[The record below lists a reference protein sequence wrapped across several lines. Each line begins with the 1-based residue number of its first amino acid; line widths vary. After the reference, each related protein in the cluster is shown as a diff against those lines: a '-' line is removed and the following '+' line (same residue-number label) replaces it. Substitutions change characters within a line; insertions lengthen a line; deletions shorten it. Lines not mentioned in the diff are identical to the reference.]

1 MTTSGEMKDKH
12 KPEEDTGPESQLVR
26 DIQGLT
32 ASGHDS
38 LVQRKCVKAIDC
50 FKKAFKASLEL
61 KDARVQRACA
71 FNLGAAY
78 VESGKPQKGLEYL
91 RRAQPGEG
99 GERIADLQ
107 FNLGAAH
114 EGLEDPGRAAK
125 HYLKAAQLYRS
136 QGDGGGEAD
145 ACMKLAHCYLLVQDW
160 TQAAESYQRAGE
172 GYRLA
177 GRPDAAAL
185 ALREAADSMLR
196 CDTFTT
202 DDITRVL
209 TDSLELSA
217 GVGEEETLG
226 KLYNDI
232 GLNFT
237 QLKLFPEAAE
247 CFNRAL
253 PLAHG
258 RPCRLAAVLQN
269 LGAVQNTLC
278 QYQQALEYH
287 QEAAALHGS
296 LGSRSAQGQCFSNL
310 AFALRQLGNLEEAA
324 QNYLHA
330 LQAFKDT
337 DDPQGQW
344 QACEGMGTVWLH
356 LGDPG
361 RAIQYYKQAL
371 GLLAKCKDCPSS
383 VQERLVDKL
392 AAAIQDRL
400 SLQSQMTYDRG
411 LTPTQPQRVHSEERS
426 IPHHGPQDM
435 ILHKQPSLRT
445 TGVPSAKQSEPH
457 WSRRD
462 PQIHRPELQTRK
474 MIPNGFMVRDSS
486 LGVIP
491 NGTVPERWRE
501 QRVLGAARQDWD
513 GKAHPLATDPRVN
526 GPHPE
531 LSNGHSALHEANR
544 NLNNTYLKPVSCYQG
559 PEFPEPKATQH
570 GGLLYNPVERKTT
583 EMNSNTSLGQSSHV
597 TKSFEEEEAMPLHRK
612 WKSQV
617 CLVM

>member
-1 MTTSGEMKDKH
+1 MTTSGEMKDEQ
-12 KPEEDTGPESQLVR
+12 KPEADTGPQSQLVR

-38 LVQRKCVKAIDC
+38 LVQRNCVKAIDC
-50 FKKAFKASLEL
+50 FKKAFKASLAL
-61 KDARVQRACA
+61 KDSRVQRACA

-78 VESGKPQKGLEYL
+78 VESGKPQKGLDYL

-136 QGDGGGEAD
+136 QGEGGSEGD
-145 ACMKLAHCYLLVQDW
+145 ACMKLGHCYLLVQDW
-160 TQAAESYQRAGE
+160 TQAAESFQRAGE

-177 GRPDAAAL
+177 GRPDAAAP
-185 ALREAADSMLR
+185 ALREAADTMLR
-196 CDTFTT
+196 GDAFTT
-202 DDITRVL
+202 DDIIGTL
-209 TDSLELSA
+209 TESLELSV

-226 KLYNDI
+226 KLYNDL

-253 PLAHG
+253 PLAQG

-269 LGAVQNTLC
+269 LGAVQNTLS

-310 AFALRQLGNLEEAA
+310 AFALSQLGKLEEAA
-324 QNYLHA
+324 ENYLHA

-344 QACEGMGTVWLH
+344 QACEGMGTVWSH
-356 LGDPG
+356 LGDPE
-361 RAIQYYKQAL
+361 RAILYYKQA
-371 GLLAKCKDCPSS
+371 LAKCKDCPSS

-392 AAAIQDRL
+392 ASSIQDRL

-411 LTPTQPQRVHSEERS
+411 LTPAQPQRVLSEERS
-426 IPHHGPQDM
+426 ILHHGPQDR

-445 TGVPSAKQSEPH
+445 TGVTSAKQSEPH

-462 PQIHRPELQTRK
+462 LQIHRPELQTRK
-474 MIPNGFMVRDSS
+474 EIPNGFMVRDNS

-491 NGTVPERWRE
+491 NGTVPERWRD

-513 GKAHPLATDPRVN
+513 GKAPPLATDPRVR
-526 GPHPE
+526 GPHPG
-531 LSNGHSALHEANR
+531 LPKGHTALHEANR
-544 NLNNTYLKPVSCYQG
+544 NLNNTYLKPVSRYQG
-559 PEFPEPKATQH
+559 PEYPEPNATQH
-570 GGLLYNPVERKTT
+570 RGHLYNPVELKTT
-583 EMNSNTSLGQSSHV
+583 EVNSNTFLGRSSETHV
-597 TKSFEEEEAMPLHRK
+597 TKSLEEEETTPLHRK